1 MKITVAK
8 DRMIDAIDK
17 ITLVR
22 SYRITFP
29 NRKSDNYWFIYMKI
43 PMFFLFKGKTKNLT
57 NRIEIGP
64 CINWTKYLLVV
75 EWKN

>member
-1 MKITVAK
+1 MKITATK
-8 DRMIDAIDK
+8 ERLIHAIDK
-17 ITLVR
+17 ITLMR

-43 PMFFLFKGKTKNLT
+43 PMFFLFKGKSKDLST

-64 CINWTKYLLVV
+64 CINSTKYTLVI
-75 EWKN
+75 EWK